1 MALTVSTDLTIITSA
16 ESADSGNWSDLGGG
30 AGSAQETDF
39 SVQGDQCRSRAVSG
53 ASASRGMAYDIT
65 VAASALDFSPS
76 GAQEDQLV
84 YIWIATFAP
93 GLIDA
98 LASAPGM
105 RIRLASDADPD
116 SGAWSEWDIMYSDL
130 LASEGTEFYRMY
142 VLDPRAPPTRTNAG
156 GVNLA
161 AVRWFGGRYDSNATA
176 KGQNFAIDQIAYGFG
191 ELIATGTATDGA
203 SGLNEMVDFDWD
215 AAKTNRLGIL
225 VKDAAGGIQ
234 CKGKLVIGDDAGTL
248 ATVLT
253 AQDTSI
259 RWAPTFYY
267 DGTRVRP
274 TVGYDS
280 SGNWTGYKS
289 DGSFY
294 FGVDLRGNVTGDTDV
309 TLGAAVGSDQG
320 RSGPTFIG
328 SRQIPTGFTGD
339 DGAVEDV
346 ELYGVTFEDFRSIDL
361 ASNAATDLMRSCT
374 FKNCGSLDFGLVEG
388 RNNTFINGL
397 GAAYTFLEYF
407 TNETAT
413 AAEQLSTADPI
424 TEWTD
429 SLNGTDW
436 SVPSA
441 TAMYVELLGGTTRT
455 NLTILDDDKV
465 GADNHY
471 AECIVRFPAAG
482 AGQGTLGPVIACHAT
497 VDDYFWVEVD
507 LASDTIE
514 LFRVNTGTATSIAG
528 PTTFTMDEDEDYLI
542 LLRRNGTT
550 IEAFASGNSVADG
563 AHTTKLSATDSAHTG
578 ASQRLVGLRG
588 DALAGQTGATGE
600 RPRVRLFGAGPI
612 TDNFGSFVFSA
623 AGDLDFTDAQFI
635 NNARAFGFDTTG
647 TYTLIDLGLSGNI
660 LGAQNDSGGLVTG
673 NIQGGD
679 APPNVE
685 NLGASTSTFPAT
697 VTVKVT
703 AKESVTP
710 FAAIERAFVV
720 LKAAAGGDLPA
731 EETVT
736 ITRSGSVATVSH
748 TSHNVPDGTL
758 VRIRGAN
765 ENEYN
770 GVHTITV
777 TGPNDY
783 TYTVSGA
790 PATPATGTIDA
801 TSVILFGDT
810 DASGVLQDTGFA
822 FTTTQPVIGDVK
834 KGSWSPVF
842 KPQSVTGSIV
852 ATAGFDGLALMASD
866 E

>member
-1 MALTVSTDLTIITSA
+1 MPLSVSTDLTIITSA
-16 ESADSGNWSDLGGG
+16 ESADSGGWQDLGGG
-30 AGSAQETDF
+30 SGSAQETDF
-39 SVQGDQCRSRAVSG
+39 SVQGDQSRTRAVSG
-53 ASASRGMAYDIT
+53 ASASRGMVYDIT
-65 VAASALDFSPS
+65 IAASALDFSVS
-76 GAQEDQLV
+76 GTHEDMLV
-84 YIWIATFAP
+84 YIWVETFAP
-93 GLIDA
+93 GLVDA

-105 RIRLASDADPD
+105 RIRLASDANPD
-116 SGAWSEWDIMYSDL
+116 TGAWSEWDIMYSDL
-130 LASEGTEFYRMY
+130 LASEGTELYKMY
-142 VLDPRAPPTRTNAG
+142 VLDPRAPPTRTNGG

-176 KGQNFAIDQIAYGFG
+176 KGQNFGIDQIAYGFG
-191 ELIATGTATDGA
+191 EIIVSGTATDDA
-203 SGLNEMVDFDWD
+203 SGLNEMVDWDWD
-215 AAKTNRLGIL
+215 TAKVNRYGIL
-225 VKDAAGGIQ
+225 VKDAAGGVQ
-234 CKGKLVIGDDAGTL
+234 CKGKLVIGDDAGTA
-248 ATVLT
+248 ATAFT

-274 TVGYDS
+274 TIGYDS

-294 FGVDLRGNVTGDTDV
+294 FGVDYRGNGTGDTAV
-309 TLGAAVGSDQG
+309 KLGAAVGSDQG

-339 DGAVEDV
+339 DGAVELV

-361 ASNAATDLMRSCT
+361 ASNAASDLMRSCT
-374 FKNCGSLDFGLVEG
+374 FKNCGSLDIGLVEG

-429 SLNGTDW
+429 SLNGADW

-455 NLTILDDDKV
+455 NLTITDDDKV

-471 AECIVRFPAAG
+471 AECIIRFPAAG

-514 LFRVNTGTATSIAG
+514 LFRVDTGTPTSIAG
-528 PTTFTMDEDEDYLI
+528 PTAFTMDEDEDYLV

-588 DALAGQTGATGE
+588 DALVGQTGATGE
-600 RPRVRLFGAGPI
+600 RPRARLFGAGPI
-612 TDNFGSFVFSA
+612 TDNFGSLVFPA
-623 AGDLDFTDAQFI
+623 AGDLDFTDARFI

-647 TYTLIDLGLSGNI
+647 TYTLINLGLSGNI
-660 LGAQNDSGGLVTG
+660 LDAQNDSGGLVTG

-679 APPNVE
+679 MPANVE
-685 NLGASTSTFPAT
+685 NLGASTSDFPAT

-703 AKESVTP
+703 AKESVSP
-710 FAAIERAFVV
+710 FDSIELAFVV
-720 LKAAAGGDLPA
+720 LKADSGGDLPA
-731 EETVT
+731 GDTVT

-748 TSHNVPDGTL
+748 TAHGVPDGT
-758 VRIRGAN
+758 RIWIEDADQ
-765 ENEYN
+765 NEYN
-770 GVHTITV
+770 GVHVV
-777 TGPNDY
+777 TFIDVDSY
-783 TYTVSGA
+783 SYTVSGT
-790 PATPATGTIDA
+790 PTTPATGTIKA

-810 DASGVLQDTGFA
+810 NASGVLEDTGFA

-834 KGSWSPVF
+834 KGSWSPCYV
-842 KPQSVTGSIV
+842 PQAVTGNIV
-852 ATAGFDGLALMASD
+852 ATTGFDGLALMASD

>member
-1 MALTVSTDLTIITSA
+1 MVYDIVATASTL
-16 ESADSGNWSDLGGG
+16 
-30 AGSAQETDF
+30 DF
-39 SVQGDQCRSRAVSG
+39 SVSG
-53 ASASRGMAYDIT
+53 T
-65 VAASALDFSPS
+65 E
-76 GAQEDQLV
+76 EDMLI
-84 YIWIATFAP
+84 YIWMATFAP
-93 GLIDA
+93 GLIDN
-98 LASAPGM
+98 LAGAPGM

-130 LASEGTEFYRMY
+130 LASEGTEFFRMY

-176 KGQNFAIDQIAYGFG
+176 KGQNFSIDQIAYGFG
-191 ELIATGTATDGA
+191 ELIATGTATDVA

-215 AAKTNRLGIL
+215 TAKTNRNGIL

-234 CKGKLVIGDDAGTL
+234 CKGKLVFGDDAGTA

-259 RWAPTFYY
+259 RWAPTFYF

-280 SGNWTGYKS
+280 SSNWTGLKS

-294 FGVDLRGNVTGDTDV
+294 YGVDLRGNGTGDTDV

-346 ELYGVTFEDFRSIDL
+346 EMYGGTFEDFRSADL
-361 ASNAATDLMRSCT
+361 ASNAATDLLRSWT
-374 FKNCGSLDFGLVEG
+374 FKNCGPLDLGLVEG

-407 TNETAT
+407 TNEEAT
-413 AAEQLSTADPI
+413 TAEQLSTADPT

-429 SLNGTDW
+429 LLNGTDW

-455 NLTILDDDKV
+455 NLTVLDDDKV
-465 GADNHY
+465 GSDNHY

-482 AGQGTLGPVIACHAT
+482 ASQGTLGLVIACHLT
-497 VDDYFWVEVD
+497 NDDYFWIEVD
-507 LASDTIE
+507 LTSNTIE
-514 LFRVNTGTATSIAG
+514 LFRVDTGTPTSIAG
-528 PTTFTMDEDEDYLI
+528 PTAFTMDEDEDYLI

-550 IEAFASGNSVADG
+550 IEAFASGNSAADG
-563 AHTTKLSATDSAHTG
+563 AHTTKLSATDANHTG
-578 ASQRLVGLRG
+578 VAQRLVGLRG

-612 TDNFGSFVFSA
+612 TDNFGSLVFPA
-623 AGDLDFTDAQFI
+623 AGDLDFTDAAFI
-635 NNARAFGFDTTG
+635 NCARAFGFDTTG

-685 NLGASTSTFPAT
+685 NLGASTSDFPAT

-703 AKESVTP
+703 AKEAVSP
-710 FAAIERAFVV
+710 FDPIERAFVV
-720 LKAAAGGDLPA
+720 LKADTGGDLPA

-736 ITRSGSVATVSH
+736 ITASGSLATVTH
-748 TSHNVPDGTL
+748 TSHGVPDGTR
-758 VRIRGAN
+758 VWIKGAN
-765 ENEYN
+765 ENDYN
-770 GVHTITV
+770 GVFVVTV
-777 TGPNDY
+777 NTADEYEY
-783 TYTVSGA
+783 TMGGS
-790 PATPATGTIDA
+790 PSSPATGTIDA

-810 DASGVLQDTGFA
+810 DASGELEDTGFA
-822 FTTTQPVIGDVK
+822 FTTTQPVTGDVK
-834 KGSWSPVF
+834 KGTASPLF
-842 KPQSVTGSIV
+842 KPQAVTGEVV
-852 ATAGFDGLALMASD
+852 AVIGFDGLALMASD